1 MNNRELYKDVMSGV
15 HHSDDAIERIFD
27 MTVDKKRLNS
37 KQLFKRVAS
46 AVLAL
51 AILVV
56 GGGFG
61 TNAII
66 RNNKANKPLTVMVA
80 YAGDNGKLSFG
91 SKNDQ
96 PLFYGI
102 YLAPYDDPKACEEA
116 KARFGADKTKVLNQL
131 DNKAE
136 GSSGSYGSGGLQC
149 YNIEQN
155 KETAYCYTLE
165 GGSFELD
172 LEDYTDVKSFKVNN
186 ESEYGLLQFEYAEE
200 NAEQLAEQLEQYL
213 APYDE
218 EGVPDEVLQKLE
230 DEHPEL
236 CLQNHEFCLTG
247 DEIRYSQDTEDY
259 SCGLGKYKTNK
270 GYFLTWLPSEELG
283 YAIGEN
289 PHFDL
294 SQIKDTITF
303 TLEYN
308 DGTVKTA
315 SLNLYFDSD
324 GYMHFEQ

>member
-15 HHSDDAIERIFD
+15 HHSDDALERIFD
-27 MTVDKKRLNS
+27 MTVDKKKANTAT
-37 KQLFKRVAS
+37 LFKRLAS
-46 AVLAL
+46 GALAL
-51 AILVV
+51 AVL
-56 GGGFG
+56 
-61 TNAII
+61 
-66 RNNKANKPLTVMVA
+66 VA
-80 YAGDNGKLSFG
+80 YAEDNGKLSFG

-116 KARFGADKTKVLNQL
+116 KARWGADKTKVLNQL

-136 GSSGSYGSGGLQC
+136 GSGGSYGSGGLQC
-149 YNIEQN
+149 YNIEQE

-186 ESEYGLLQFEYAEE
+186 ESEYGLLHFEHADPKWYGKVYNDESEIPEE
-200 NAEQLAEQLEQYL
+200 LKEYSI
-213 APYDE
+213 D
-218 EGVPDEVLQKLE
+218 
-230 DEHPEL
+230 
-236 CLQNHEFCLTG
+236 NHEFTLTG
-247 DEIRYSQDTEDY
+247 DEIRFSQHTGDFT
-259 SCGLGKYKTNK
+259 SGLGKYETNK

-283 YAIGEN
+283 YAIGDN

-315 SLNLYFDSD
+315 SLNLYFDCD
-324 GYMHFEQ
+324 GYMHFE

>member
-1 MNNRELYKDVMSGV
+1 MNNKELYKAVMSGV
-15 HHSDDAIERIFD
+15 HHSDNAIERIFD
-27 MTVDKKRLNS
+27 MTVDKKKANNVT
-37 KQLFKRVAS
+37 LFKRLA
-46 AVLAL
+46 AGALAL
-51 AILVV
+51 AVLVV

-61 TNAII
+61 ANAII
-66 RNNKANKPLTVMVA
+66 ENDKANKSLTVMVA
-80 YAGDNGKLSFG
+80 YAEDNGKLSFG

-102 YLAPYDDPKACEEA
+102 YLAPYDDQKACDEA
-116 KARFGADKTKVLNQL
+116 AARWQADKTKVLNQL

-136 GSSGSYGSGGLQC
+136 GSSGSYGCGGLQC
-149 YNIEQN
+149 YNIEQE

-165 GGSFELD
+165 GGSFELN

-186 ESEYGLLQFEYAEE
+186 ESEYGLLQFEYGED
-200 NAEQLAEQLEQYL
+200 AEQWEQQLEQDL

-218 EGVPDEVLQKLE
+218 KGATDEDLQKLL
-230 DEHPEL
+230 DKY
-236 CLQNHEFCLTG
+236 LQNHEFCLTG
-247 DEIRYSQDTEDY
+247 DEIRYSQATGSYE
-259 SCGLGKYKTNK
+259 CGTGKYKQNK

-324 GYMHFEQ
+324 GYMHFE

>member
-15 HHSDDAIERIFD
+15 HHSDDVLERIFD
-27 MTVDKKRLNS
+27 MTVDKKKTNNS
-37 KQLFKRVAS
+37 LLLKKLAC
-46 AVLAL
+46 AALAL

-66 RNNKANKPLTVMVA
+66 QNNKANKPLTVMVA
-80 YAGDNGKLSFG
+80 YASDNGKLSFG

-102 YLAPYDDPKACEEA
+102 YLAPYDDQKACEEA
-116 KARFGADKTKVLNQL
+116 AARWQADKTKVLDQL

-136 GSSGSYGSGGLQC
+136 GSGGSYGSGGLQC

-172 LEDYTDVKSFKVNN
+172 LEDYTDVTSFKVNN
-186 ESEYGLLQFEYAEE
+186 ESEYGLLHFEYTSE
-200 NAEQLAEQLEQYL
+200 NEEQLAEQLAEYL

-218 EGVPDEVLQKLE
+218 EGVPDEVLEALTAE
-230 DEHPEL
+230 YPEL
-236 CLQNHEFCLTG
+236 CLERHEFCLTG
-247 DEIRYSQDTEDY
+247 DEIRYSQDGGY
-259 SCGLGKYKTNK
+259 HRSGLGKYEQNK

-283 YAIGEN
+283 YAIGDN

-324 GYMHFEQ
+324 GYMHFE

>member
-15 HHSDDAIERIFD
+15 RHSDDAIERIFD
-27 MTVDKKRLNS
+27 MTVDKKKANN
-37 KQLFKRVAS
+37 KPLFKRLAC
-46 AVLAL
+46 AAL
-51 AILVV
+51 AFAVLVV
-56 GGGFG
+56 GGGVG
-61 TNAII
+61 ANTILQ
-66 RNNKANKPLTVMVA
+66 NNKAGQPLTVMVA
-80 YAGDNGKLSFG
+80 YASDNGKLSFG
-91 SKNDQ
+91 SKHDQ
-96 PLFYGI
+96 PLFYGL
-102 YLAPYDDPKACEEA
+102 YLAPYDDPKTCEEA
-116 KARFGADKTKVLNQL
+116 AARWQADKTKVLNQL

-136 GSSGSYGSGGLQC
+136 GSSGSYGSGGLSC
-149 YNIEQN
+149 YNIEQE

-186 ESEYGLLQFEYAEE
+186 ESAYGLLHFEYADLEWHDKVYYDDSEIPEE
-200 NAEQLAEQLEQYL
+200 FIEYL
-213 APYDE
+213 
-218 EGVPDEVLQKLE
+218 K
-230 DEHPEL
+230 EHPSED
-236 CLQNHEFCLTG
+236 HEFTLTG
-247 DEIRYSQDTEDY
+247 DEIRFSQNTGDY
-259 SCGLGKYKTNK
+259 NCGLGKYETNK

-294 SQIKDTITF
+294 SQIQDTITF

-308 DGTVKTA
+308 DGTIKTA